1 MLFVNLFSALEAI
14 LLKREYESVSK
25 DKFDGKHFGLLGR
38 ISQLRAIVYNLHFV
52 YYSFAY
58 EKRKPFGFLND
69 FL

>member
-25 DKFDGKHFGLLGR
+25 EKFDGKNFGLLRR

-52 YYSFAY
+52 YSFAY
-58 EKRKPFGFLND
+58 EKRKPFGLLND

>member
-1 MLFVNLFSALEAI
+1 MKVFQ
-14 LLKREYESVSK
+14 K

-58 EKRKPFGFLND
+58 EKRKNALVF
-69 FL
+69 